1 MSKVNIDGLVD
12 AVLKE
17 LKKFND
23 VTEEEFEKIAK
34 AVAKEGTKKLKATSP
49 KGRGSKKGHYADG
62 WGVTYFRKGNGK
74 FQFVVHNKKKP
85 GLTHLL
91 ENGHALN
98 RGSKKGH
105 YADGWG
111 VTYFRKGNG
120 KFQFVVHNKKKP
132 GLTHLLENG
141 HALNIGGRA
150 RAIVHIKPVEEW
162 CNEEFERRV
171 EMRLGR

>member
-1 MSKVNIDGLVD
+1 MSKVTIDGL
-12 AVLKE
+12 AEAIMKE
-17 LKKFND
+17 LNNFKD
-23 VTEEEFEKIAK
+23 ITEEEFEKIAK
-34 AVAKEGTKKLKATSP
+34 EVAKEGTKKLKSTSP
-49 KGRGSKKGHYADG
+49 KGRGS
-62 WGVTYFRKGNGK
+62 R
-74 FQFVVHNKKKP
+74 
-85 GLTHLL
+85 
-91 ENGHALN
+91 
-98 RGSKKGH
+98 KGH

-141 HALNIGGRA
+141 HALNIGGRT

>member
-1 MSKVNIDGLVD
+1 MSKVNIDGLAD

-17 LKKFND
+17 LKKFNN

-49 KGRGSKKGHYADG
+49 RG
-62 WGVTYFRKGNGK
+62 
-74 FQFVVHNKKKP
+74 
-85 GLTHLL
+85 
-91 ENGHALN
+91 

>member
-1 MSKVNIDGLVD
+1 MSKVNIDGLAD

-34 AVAKEGTKKLKATSP
+34 AVAKEGTKKLKAASP
-49 KGRGSKKGHYADG
+49 RGRGSKKGHYADG
-62 WGVTYFRKGNGK
+62 WGVTYLK
-74 FQFVVHNKKKP
+74 
-85 GLTHLL
+85 
-91 ENGHALN
+91 
-98 RGSKKGH
+98 
-105 YADGWG
+105 
-111 VTYFRKGNG
+111 KGNG

-141 HALNIGGRA
+141 HALNIGGKA
-150 RAIVHIKPVEEW
+150 GAIIHIKPVEEW

>member
-49 KGRGSKKGHYADG
+49 KGRGSRKGHYADG
-62 WGVTYFRKGNGK
+62 WGV
-74 FQFVVHNKKKP
+74 
-85 GLTHLL
+85 
-91 ENGHALN
+91 
-98 RGSKKGH
+98 S
-105 YADGWG
+105 
-111 VTYFRKGNG
+111 YFRKGNG